1 MKTLGYYNGSIG
13 ELDQMTVPM
22 LDRGCYF
29 GDGVY
34 DVTYSRNYRIYA
46 LEEHVDRF
54 FQSAEELKIQPNF
67 TKECLID
74 LLTRLVKRLDVG
86 NLWVYFQ
93 ITRGTALRNHAFPKD
108 ATPNLW
114 IMLKPAEIRDVYRP
128 MRCITAEDMRFYLC
142 HIKTLN
148 LIPSVLAT
156 EASEAAGVD
165 ECILH
170 RGDMVT
176 ECAHSNISILRGS
189 KLITHPANNLILAG
203 TGRAHL
209 IACAKRHGI
218 AVEET
223 PYTLA
228 ELMDA
233 DEVLITS
240 ASALCMRVLE
250 VDGKAV
256 GGRCPDT
263 VKTLQDDLLR
273 DFLEKTE
280 A

>member
-13 ELDQMTVPM
+13 ELDEMTVPM

-34 DVTYSRNYRIYA
+34 DVTYARNYRIYA
-46 LEEHVDRF
+46 LDEHVDRF
-54 FQSAEELKIQPNF
+54 FQSAKELKIQPNF
-67 TKECLID
+67 TKEELSD
-74 LLTRLVKRLDVG
+74 LLSRLAKKMDVG

-93 ITRGTALRNHAFPKD
+93 ITRGTSLRNHAFPAD

-114 IMLKPAEIRDVYRP
+114 IMLKPAEIRDVYQP
-128 MRCITAEDMRFYLC
+128 MRCITAEDTRFYLC

-156 EASEAAGVD
+156 QKSEEAGVD

-170 RGDMVT
+170 RGDVVT
-176 ECAHSNISILRGS
+176 ECAHSNISILRDGR
-189 KLITHPANNLILAG
+189 LITHPANNLILAG

-218 AVEET
+218 TVEET
-223 PYTLA
+223 AYTLD
-228 ELMDA
+228 ELMNA

-240 ASALCMRVLE
+240 ASALCMRVVE

-256 GGRCPDT
+256 GGRCGDT
-263 VKTLQDDLLR
+263 VKALQDDLLR
-273 DFLEKTE
+273 DFLESTE